1 MFIKSGRVETL
12 ATLLALD
19 TLFVEW
25 CSVNCH
31 ESLEKIYHIFVCTY
45 YDYSFL
51 SRIYRNETCGAL
63 GSSRRSSPAHG
74 YCFDATKKE
83 SEIDDSKDNTEA
95 QSVHAEPPGKKAGLW
110 PGVGRITLTSNYS
123 MKIHNSMD

>member
-1 MFIKSGRVETL
+1 MAELRPLPHCLHLTHCLWNGVLSTAMKAWKKYITF
-12 ATLLALD
+12 
-19 TLFVEW
+19 
-25 CSVNCH
+25 
-31 ESLEKIYHIFVCTY
+31 FVCTY

-74 YCFDATKKE
+74 FCFDDTKEE

>member
-31 ESLEKIYHIFVCTY
+31 EGLEKYITFFVCTY

-74 YCFDATKKE
+74 FCFDDTKKE

-95 QSVHAEPPGKKAGLW
+95 QSVHAEPLGKKAGLW
-110 PGVGRITLTSNYS
+110 PGVGCITLTSNYS
-123 MKIHNSMD
+123 IKIHNSMD